1 MATITKESV
10 SQQEVLRQRIPFV
23 VIGLLIVCGVLVMRL
38 ISFQFPQDPR
48 VMAEFAAL
56 RDANYGT
63 IQRLE
68 APRGRIYDRS
78 GNPLAVNTREY
89 RVGISPN
96 VVSNKA
102 QVAQQLA
109 MILNRDELEMY
120 NMLMSNSSYELLGV
134 VSPDVW
140 RQLDQL
146 GLYAL
151 RVERVQRRLYPQGTL
166 ASQLVGFVAGV
177 GEDASGYNGV
187 EGYYQ
192 AELAGLVRDQEVS
205 NIPFELGDNVVQLN
219 SGADLVL
226 TIDRDIQFL
235 AETHL
240 QLAISET
247 GASGGT
253 IIVMNPTNGDILG
266 MASYPTYDPN
276 RYFDFDQRELRNPAI
291 SDTFEPGSVF
301 KVITMAA
308 ALDSG
313 AITPDWTYNDQAEYV
328 IGGIRIRNWDRQ
340 AYGVVNATQVL
351 VDSLNVGTAVIAR
364 EEMGWETF
372 YRYVDRFGFGRLTR
386 VDMQGEEAGLLRT
399 PTSSEWS
406 ESDLGTNSFGQ
417 GMLVT
422 PLQMLTAVN
431 AIANGGLMMQPRI
444 VHQKIEGDQI
454 QTSRVAALGRP
465 ISAETAAAMTDMM
478 VAAVRD
484 GLDERAQVPGYTIA
498 GKTGTAQIWGVVDYL
513 PDAFIMSVAGFL
525 PADDPQVSVL
535 IKLDRPTSGRW
546 ASQVVAP
553 VFSRFV
559 SRLVDLLEIP
569 TDEVRYA
576 LVRDGATG
584 ATVAEEG
591 RP

>member
-1 MATITKESV
+1 MATITQESV
-10 SQQEVLRQRIPFV
+10 SQQEVLRRRIPIV
-23 VIGLLIVCGVLVMRL
+23 VVGLLIVSGVLVMRL

-68 APRGRIYDRS
+68 APRGRIYDRN

-120 NMLMSNSSYELLGV
+120 NMLISNTSYELLGV

-177 GEDASGYNGV
+177 GEDARGYNGV

-205 NIPFELGDNVVQLN
+205 NIPFELGDNVVQLA

-235 AETHL
+235 AESHL

-247 GASGGT
+247 GARSGS
-253 IIVMNPTNGDILG
+253 IIVMNPRTGDILA

-276 RYFDFDQRELRNPAI
+276 RYFEVEQRDLRNPAI

-301 KVITMAA
+301 KVVTMAA

-313 AITPDWTYNDQAEYV
+313 AITPDWTYIDQAEYV

-340 AYGVVNATQVL
+340 AHGVVNATQVL

-372 YRYVDRFGFGRLTR
+372 YRYLDRFGFGRLTR

-399 PTSSEWS
+399 PTSSDWS

-422 PLQMLTAVN
+422 PLQMLTAIN
-431 AIANGGLMMQPRI
+431 AVANGGLMMQPRI
-444 VHQKIEGDQI
+444 VHQKIEGDMI
-454 QTSRVAALGRP
+454 QTSRVTALGRP
-465 ISAETAAAMTDMM
+465 ISAETAAAVSDMM

-484 GLDERAQVPGYTIA
+484 GLDQRAQVPGYTVA

-513 PDAFIMSVAGFL
+513 PDQFIMTMAGFL

-535 IKLDRPTSGRW
+535 VKLDRPTSGRW

-569 TDEVRYA
+569 TDPVRYA
-576 LVRDGATG
+576 LVRDGA
-584 ATVAEEG
+584 AIADDG

>member
-1 MATITKESV
+1 MATITQESV
-10 SQQEVLRQRIPFV
+10 SQQEVLRRRIPIV
-23 VIGLLIVCGVLVMRL
+23 VVGLLIVSGVLVMRL

-68 APRGRIYDRS
+68 APRGRIYDRN

-120 NMLMSNSSYELLGV
+120 NMLISNTSYELLGV

-177 GEDASGYNGV
+177 GEDARGYNGV

-205 NIPFELGDNVVQLN
+205 NIPFELGDNVVQLA

-235 AETHL
+235 AESHL

-247 GASGGT
+247 GARSGS
-253 IIVMNPTNGDILG
+253 IIVMNPRTGDILA

-276 RYFDFDQRELRNPAI
+276 RYFEVEQRDLRNPAI

-301 KVITMAA
+301 KVVTMAA

-340 AYGVVNATQVL
+340 AHGVVNATQVL

-372 YRYVDRFGFGRLTR
+372 YRYLDRFGFGRLTR

-399 PTSSEWS
+399 PTSSDWS

-422 PLQMLTAVN
+422 PLQMLTAIN
-431 AIANGGLMMQPRI
+431 AVANGGLMMQPRI
-444 VHQKIEGDQI
+444 VHQKIEGDMI
-454 QTSRVAALGRP
+454 QTSRVTALGRP
-465 ISAETAAAMTDMM
+465 ISAETAAAVSDMM

-484 GLDERAQVPGYTIA
+484 GLDQRAQVPGYTVA

-513 PDAFIMSVAGFL
+513 PDQFIMTMAGFL

-535 IKLDRPTSGRW
+535 VKLDRPTSGRW

-569 TDEVRYA
+569 TDPVRYA
-576 LVRDGATG
+576 LVRDGA
-584 ATVAEEG
+584 AIADDG

>member
-1 MATITKESV
+1 MATITHESV
-10 SQQEVLRQRIPFV
+10 SQQEVLRRRIPIV
-23 VIGLLIVCGVLVMRL
+23 VVGLLIVCGVLVMRL

-68 APRGRIYDRS
+68 APRGRIYDRN

-120 NMLMSNSSYELLGV
+120 NMLVSNTSYELLGV

-177 GEDASGYNGV
+177 GEDARGYNGV

-205 NIPFELGDNVVQLN
+205 NIPFELGDNVVQLA

-247 GASGGT
+247 GARSGS
-253 IIVMNPTNGDILG
+253 IIVMNPRTGDILA

-276 RYFDFDQRELRNPAI
+276 RYFEVEQRDLRNPAI

-301 KVITMAA
+301 KVVTMSA

-340 AYGVVNATQVL
+340 AHGVVNATQVL

-372 YRYVDRFGFGRLTR
+372 YRYLDRFGFGRLTR

-399 PTSSEWS
+399 PTSSDWS

-444 VHQKIEGDQI
+444 VHQKIEGDVI
-454 QTSRVAALGRP
+454 QTSRVTALGRP
-465 ISAETAAAMTDMM
+465 ISAETAAAVSDMM

-484 GLDERAQVPGYTIA
+484 GLDQRAQVPGYTVA

-513 PDAFIMSVAGFL
+513 PDQFIMTMAGFL

-535 IKLDRPTSGRW
+535 VKLDRPTSGRW

-569 TDEVRYA
+569 TDPVRYA
-576 LVRDGATG
+576 LVREGA
-584 ATVAEEG
+584 AIADDG